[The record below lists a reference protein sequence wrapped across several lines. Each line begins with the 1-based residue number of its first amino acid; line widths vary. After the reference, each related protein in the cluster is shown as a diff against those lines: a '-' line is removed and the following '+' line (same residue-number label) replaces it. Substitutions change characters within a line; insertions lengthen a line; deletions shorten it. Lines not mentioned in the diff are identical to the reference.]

1 LVGSVTNEPI
11 PTRSDLRLLARVH
24 YRDGAGDDCECFASI
39 LELGPRGGRIESAH
53 PLEPGWSL
61 KLQVVF
67 PGQRGY
73 ATRHVH
79 LNYVVRGPHDEPN
92 LHYDLDSTE
101 ADAEALERL
110 ALYLRRAPIREI

>member
-1 LVGSVTNEPI
+1 MKNEPL

-24 YRDGAGDDCECFASI
+24 YRDGSGDVCECFASI
-39 LELGPRGGRIESAH
+39 LELGPRGGRIESAR
-53 PLEPGWSL
+53 PLERGSQL

-73 ATRHVH
+73 ASRHVH

-92 LHYDLDSTE
+92 LHYDLDATE
-101 ADAEALERL
+101 ADDEALERL
-110 ALYLRRAPIREI
+110 ALYLQRPPRREI

>member
-1 LVGSVTNEPI
+1 VENERL

-39 LELGPRGGRIESAH
+39 LELGPRGGRIESAR
-53 PLEPGWSL
+53 PLESGWPL
-61 KLQVVF
+61 RLQVVF

-73 ATRHVH
+73 TTRQVQ

-110 ALYLRRAPIREI
+110 ALYLRRPQRREI